1 MKKFV
6 QTAVLVAGLA
16 GLSACATDDV
26 WTPYGSRTAG
36 EAEMSMY
43 DMEGTTSAPA
53 MVNDG
58 SLAMCQERAR
68 RLEDM
73 NRSCYR
79 K

>member
-16 GLSACATDDV
+16 GLSACAGDDV

-36 EAEMSMY
+36 DKEVAEVTY
-43 DMEGTTSAPA
+43 TAPAVDTSA
-53 MVNDG
+53 
-58 SLAMCQERAR
+58 LAQCQERAR
-68 RLEDM
+68 RLEGM
-73 NRSCYR
+73 NKSCYR